1 MYRRGEISTQDL
13 CAYVDADWGTNVDT
27 RRSVTGYVTLYNNTP
42 ISWKSKNQQ
51 TVALSSAEAEYMA
64 ASEISK
70 EVIYLRRL
78 LQNMRFVQGPPT
90 VAYEDNTACI
100 EWGNNVVG
108 GRERA
113 KHIGIRKHFAN
124 DAIQDGQLT
133 LVKISTA
140 NQLADIM
147 TKALKA
153 VQWDMCTRGLLCTPL
168 ISSKDVSVQEGEKGS
183 Q

>member
-1 MYRRGEISTQDL
+1 
-13 CAYVDADWGTNVDT
+13 
-27 RRSVTGYVTLYNNTP
+27 
-42 ISWKSKNQQ
+42 
-51 TVALSSAEAEYMA
+51 MA
-64 ASEISK
+64 ASELSK

-78 LQNMRFVQGPPT
+78 LQNMGFVQGPPT

-100 EWGNNVVG
+100 E
-108 GRERA
+108 RERA
-113 KHIGIRKHFAN
+113 KHIDIHKHFAN

-147 TKALKA
+147 AKALKA
-153 VQWDMCTRGLLCTPL
+153 VQWDMCTRGLLRTPL
-168 ISSKDVSVQEGEKGS
+168 ISSKDVSVQEGGKGS